1 MCLLKH
7 LQQKEKINLHTFID
21 ELESY
26 DYFIICSDGL
36 TNMIEKEEIKDII
49 RNEELSVAVE
59 KLIDLSVE
67 RGGIDNI
74 SVAILN
80 NLRGDSNDRQNDM

>member
-1 MCLLKH
+1 MFWWINEYDWKRRD
-7 LQQKEKINLHTFID
+7 KKIF
-21 ELESY
+21 
-26 DYFIICSDGL
+26 
-36 TNMIEKEEIKDII
+36 I

>member
-1 MCLLKH
+1 
-7 LQQKEKINLHTFID
+7 
-21 ELESY
+21 
-26 DYFIICSDGL
+26 
-36 TNMIEKEEIKDII
+36 MIEKEEIKDII

-80 NLRGDSNDRQNDM
+80 NLRGDSNYRQNDM